1 MPSMVKSVAVI
12 GVGTMGAPIA
22 RSILAGGFDVMV
34 CDRSEDAL
42 RQFEG
47 ESVRTTTRAA
57 DCAAADLVLVLV
69 VTADQVRE
77 VVMGEHGIVSGLT
90 SERSPLV
97 AVMSTV
103 GRNPVVELD
112 QELAVHGV
120 RLIDAPIS
128 GGPARAE
135 ARKLSVMIGGRA
147 ADVAVAEPVFE
158 CLGPEVFHCGPVGAA
173 QTVKI
178 GNNILGMIN
187 TYAAAEVY
195 RLMIE
200 QGLDL
205 TEATPVIDVSTGR
218 NWLSARSGEAAS
230 SFKAF
235 TASRRMYD
243 GLNAIMR
250 KDAALG
256 LELLAGSDG
265 SFPVI
270 EGISA
275 LVNSL
280 GEETFD
286 NWQVVAGA
294 AAD

>member
-1 MPSMVKSVAVI
+1 MPAMIKSVAVI

-22 RSILAGGFDVMV
+22 RSILAGGFEVIV

-42 RQFEG
+42 RQFDG

-57 DCAAADLVLVLV
+57 DCVAADLVLILV
-69 VTADQVRE
+69 VTADQVRD
-77 VVMGEHGIVSGLT
+77 VVFGDNGLVSGLS
-90 SERSPLV
+90 SERSPLL

-103 GRNPVVELD
+103 GRNPVVELE
-112 QELAVHGV
+112 QQLAPHGV
-120 RLIDAPIS
+120 HLIEAPIS
-128 GGPARAE
+128 GGPARADS
-135 ARKLSVMIGGRA
+135 RTLSVMIGGDAPDA
-147 ADVAVAEPVFE
+147 ATAKPVFA

-205 TEATPVIDVSTGR
+205 AEATPVIDVSTGR
-218 NWLSARSGEAAS
+218 NWLSARSGEAAT

-235 TASRRMYD
+235 TASRHMYD

-294 AAD
+294 AED